1 MTEIKL
7 KTYTLRGD
15 NNEWL
20 GQIIL
25 SSDGVFASV
34 TDYGNLS
41 YAWRSFGA
49 EDFRKFIT
57 VLSAE
62 YLAGKLQNGFSY
74 IAYSK
79 KTMQACKL
87 FSEKILPPLQKIL
100 KEELSQDIDW

>member
-7 KTYTLRGD
+7 KTYTLRGE

-41 YAWRSFGA
+41 YAWRSYGT
-49 EDFRKFIT
+49 EDFRKFISE
-57 VLSAE
+57 LSNDYFAS
-62 YLAGKLQNGFSY
+62 KLQNGLSY

-79 KTMQACKL
+79 KTMQACEL
-87 FSEKILPPLQKIL
+87 FSKKILPPLQKAL
-100 KEELSQDIDW
+100 KEELSKNTDW